1 MYHGRGRV
9 SNVRAM
15 DQDATFAPAVA
26 LRVARPVSTMFCGD
40 GDQDGLREDT
50 TTRNPTPDL
59 NSPALGRFFSGAAA
73 ARHLSDCLAGHIENP
88 KRPSA
93 SLCGTRSG
101 EAAAV
106 PGDVSDPESVQRIV
120 EAARE
125 AYGPPEILVNNA
137 GFLQQK
143 RFVDLTVEDFDR
155 MIAVH
160 LRGTFLCTS
169 AVLPDMLSRGSG
181 IIVNVASQLGQI
193 GGIELCHYSAAKA
206 GIIGLTKSLARE
218 VSAQGV
224 RVNAVAPG
232 PINTE
237 LILGL
242 SEEWQR
248 AKAAELPLGRF
259 GEPAEVAE
267 TVAFLVSDG
276 ATLYVGQTLGP
287 NSGDVML

>member
-1 MYHGRGRV
+1 MTPEDSRITLVTGAGSGIGRAIAEKLARDGERV
-9 SNVRAM
+9 VVN
-15 DQDATFAPAVA
+15 
-26 LRVARPVSTMFCGD
+26 
-40 GDQDGLREDT
+40 
-50 TTRNPTPDL
+50 DL
-59 NSPALGRFFSGAAA
+59 NAATADEVIARIKESG
-73 ARHLSDCLAGHIENP
+73 
-88 KRPSA
+88 
-93 SLCGTRSG
+93 G
-101 EAAAV
+101 EATTA
-106 PGDVSDPESVQRIV
+106 PGDVSDPQAV
-120 EAARE
+120 EQIMAAVRG
-125 AYGPPEILVNNA
+125 AYGSPEILVNNA

-160 LRGTFLCTS
+160 LRGTFLCTR
-169 AVLPDMLSRGSG
+169 AVLPEMLSRGSG
-181 IIVNVASQLGQI
+181 IVVNVASQLGQI

-206 GIIGLTKSLARE
+206 GIIGLTKSVARE
-218 VSAQGV
+218 VSTQGV
-224 RVNAVAPG
+224 RINAVAPG

-259 GEPAEVAE
+259 GEPWEVAE
-267 TVAFLVSDG
+267 TVAFLVSDA

>member
-1 MYHGRGRV
+1 MSSTGSRIALVTGAGSGIGRAIAEKLAKDGERV
-9 SNVRAM
+9 VVNDLNGETADEVVTQIKESEGE
-15 DQDATFAPAVA
+15 AVA
-26 LRVARPVSTMFCGD
+26 
-40 GDQDGLREDT
+40 
-50 TTRNPTPDL
+50 
-59 NSPALGRFFSGAAA
+59 
-73 ARHLSDCLAGHIENP
+73 
-88 KRPSA
+88 A
-93 SLCGTRSG
+93 S
-101 EAAAV
+101 
-106 PGDVSDPESVQRIV
+106 GDVSDPEAVQQIMA
-120 EAARE
+120 AARE

-160 LRGTFLCTS
+160 LRGTFLCTH
-169 AVLPDMLSRGSG
+169 AVLPDMLSRGQG
-181 IIVNVASQLGQI
+181 IIINMASQLGQI
-193 GGIELCHYSAAKA
+193 GGVELCHYSAAKA
-206 GIIGLTKSLARE
+206 GIIGLTKALARE

-237 LILGL
+237 LVLGL
-242 SEEWQR
+242 SEDWRR

-259 GEPAEVAE
+259 GEPWEVAE
-267 TVAFLVSDG
+267 TVAFLASDG

>member
-1 MYHGRGRV
+1 MTSERSRAVLVTGAGSGIGRAIAEKLAKDGERV
-9 SNVRAM
+9 VVNDLKGETADEV
-15 DQDATFAPAVA
+15 
-26 LRVARPVSTMFCGD
+26 VARIK
-40 GDQDGLREDT
+40 E
-50 TTRNPTPDL
+50 
-59 NSPALGRFFSGAAA
+59 SG
-73 ARHLSDCLAGHIENP
+73 
-88 KRPSA
+88 
-93 SLCGTRSG
+93 G
-101 EAAAV
+101 EAAAA

-160 LRGTFLCTS
+160 LRGTFLCIS

-218 VSAQGV
+218 VSNQGV

-237 LILGL
+237 LVLGL
-242 SEEWQR
+242 SDEWR
-248 AKAAELPLGRF
+248 DAKAAELPLGRF
-259 GEPAEVAE
+259 GEPWEVAE
-267 TVAFLVSDG
+267 TVAFLVSDA